1 MDQGDTGSLNAETDL
16 GETEI
21 GHEMGKSRNFTLS
34 PETTDYDD
42 SELDVNGTEP
52 SVTDMP
58 GDPMGPRQS
67 ESFGG
72 VGGGEAG
79 DRRGS
84 NKSQNEIKGQFSAR
98 LGGQPVFGAE

>member
-42 SELDVNGTEP
+42 SKLDVNGTE
-52 SVTDMP
+52 S
-58 GDPMGPRQS
+58 S
-67 ESFGG
+67 
-72 VGGGEAG
+72 
-79 DRRGS
+79 
-84 NKSQNEIKGQFSAR
+84 
-98 LGGQPVFGAE
+98 

>member
-1 MDQGDTGSLNAETDL
+1 MDQGDTGSL
-16 GETEI
+16 
-21 GHEMGKSRNFTLS
+21 
-34 PETTDYDD
+34 
-42 SELDVNGTEP
+42 NGTEP

-84 NKSQNEIKGQFSAR
+84 KKSQIGLKDQFSAR
-98 LGGQPVFGAE
+98 LGGRPVFGAE